1 MEYQHA
7 GGLQQVDSPD
17 ASPPVVDTPP
27 ASSRRERFTRL
38 RLEAPVVSPSLLLC
52 DFGHLADEVHR
63 LEAAGVKA
71 LHLDVMDGHF
81 VPNLTY
87 GLPIVEAVRRFTQLP
102 IEAHLM
108 ISDPARYAPQ
118 FFAAGA
124 DALTF
129 HIEAIADPRPL
140 LDELHNLGAAAG
152 LAYNPETPVA
162 AIQNYVNHCDM
173 ILTMSVS
180 PGFGGQAFRRE
191 ALENLRQL
199 KALAAP
205 DVLLEI
211 DGGISPE
218 TIGDCATAGAELFVV
233 GSAIFK
239 TADYKLAVDTLTR
252 TAKTHSRAQ

>member
-7 GGLQQVDSPD
+7 GGLQQIDSSD
-17 ASPPVVDTPP
+17 ASPLVVDTPP
-27 ASSRRERFTRL
+27 DSPRRQRFARL
-38 RLEAPVVSPSLLLC
+38 QLEAPVVAPSLLLC

-71 LHLDVMDGHF
+71 LHLDVMDGRF
-81 VPNLTY
+81 VSNLTY
-87 GLPIVEAVRRFTQLP
+87 GLPIVEAVRRVTQLP

-108 ISDPARYAPQ
+108 ISDPARFAGQ

-124 DALTF
+124 DAITF

-140 LDELHNLGAAAG
+140 LDELHSLGAAAG
-152 LAYNPETPVA
+152 LAYNPDTPLS
-162 AIQNYVNHCDM
+162 AIRKYVNDCDM
-173 ILTMSVS
+173 ILTMSVA

-199 KALAAP
+199 RAMAEP
-205 DVLLEI
+205 EVLLEI
-211 DGGISPE
+211 DGGLNAE
-218 TIGDCATAGAELFVV
+218 TIGECAAAGAQLFVV

-239 TADYKLAVDTLTR
+239 TSDYKQAVDTLTR
-252 TAKTHSRAQ
+252 SAKTHSRAQ